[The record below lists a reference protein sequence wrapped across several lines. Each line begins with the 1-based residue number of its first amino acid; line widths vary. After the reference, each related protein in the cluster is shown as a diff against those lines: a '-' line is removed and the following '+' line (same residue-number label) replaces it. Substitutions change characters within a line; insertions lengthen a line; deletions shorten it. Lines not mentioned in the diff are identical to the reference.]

1 VSLRAVPER
10 TGGTA
15 ERRRQELV
23 AAAFD
28 QIASGG
34 FEGLRT
40 REVAAQ
46 VGVNIATLHYYFPT
60 KESLIRGVLERA
72 MERFRSTLAPHGS
85 PADQLRN
92 HLRDVRR
99 LLAEEPELG
108 SVMAELSLRAGRD
121 RKIGAILAEMYAAWH
136 VTMRGLLRRG
146 VREGNLR
153 PELDSDGVAALI
165 VATLTAATLP
175 TMAGSPRTDQALRQ
189 LERWLG
195 LTGGAQATD

>member
-1 VSLRAVPER
+1 
-10 TGGTA
+10 
-15 ERRRQELV
+15 
-23 AAAFD
+23 
-28 QIASGG
+28 
-34 FEGLRT
+34 
-40 REVAAQ
+40 
-46 VGVNIATLHYYFPT
+46 
-60 KESLIRGVLERA
+60 
-72 MERFRSTLAPHGS
+72 
-85 PADQLRN
+85 
-92 HLRDVRR
+92 
-99 LLAEEPELG
+99 
-108 SVMAELSLRAGRD
+108 VMAELSLRAGRD

-195 LTGGAQATD
+195 LRGRAQATD